1 MTDLVRT
8 TTTNLQ
14 VRVRTGGWRF
24 IGMAR
29 ARRREEAQNGIGKV
43 IMRLLKGLLGVVLG
57 IVTSLLGTVLGILAA
72 VVWLVGAVLCVTIL
86 LLPLGLPVVRL
97 ARRLF
102 GLSRQLMRLP

>member
-1 MTDLVRT
+1 MP
-8 TTTNLQ
+8 
-14 VRVRTGGWRF
+14 
-24 IGMAR
+24 R
-29 ARRREEAQNGIGKV
+29 AHRREEAQNGTGKV

-57 IVTSLLGTVLGILAA
+57 ILTSVLGTVLGILAA